1 MTYGKSREDRVAALL
16 DRFYLDDDGV
26 TIRRRAA
33 EVSAMAQSALSA
45 ERHKAYAKMLNRHAH
60 KPIGVKGDY
69 VRVYGVLEMRRDDAT
84 ALLRLSGD
92 RQRQPMQVVAPK
104 TLWPAGGKL
113 SRSDQGLNEGKGA

>member
-16 DRFYLDDDGV
+16 DRFYLDNDGV

-33 EVSAMAQSALSA
+33 EAALGA

-92 RQRQPMQVVAPK
+92 RQQQPMQVVAPK
-104 TLWPAGGKL
+104 ALWPAGGCRAAIKAWMKAQE
-113 SRSDQGLNEGKGA
+113 DGNE